1 MADPSSVTASEP
13 DHKTPID
20 CPSGDCRA
28 TVIHQH
34 PPLLQF
40 YNPRAEHATW
50 HLGYANRTES
60 GLEAEWNQQGEERSE
75 DEVEAQGEGNDDDV
89 DDQDVVSPRE
99 EEDEID
105 DEIGAVDDE
114 VEVGGETGDDDVD
127 ENIMGLGPE
136 GDGTDDQVGAV
147 DEDEAEGEEGA
158 DEGEEQD
165 PPVAENPSATTL
177 EAALG
182 NSHVSPQAQDD
193 DEFPY
198 DEYLRVMESPDPP
211 NAENP
216 SAPPI
221 ETAIADQHVSPQPQD
236 ENDDFPYSEYIHD
249 VENMTDLADVL
260 AYTNQPIPPDVMA
273 DTEPQRPSTP
283 PAQIDPETP
292 DCPGAPREEIHR
304 EQEGET
310 SPSPKRESEEFM
322 EENWGIRVNP
332 MTSDEEPIN
341 AADEEEQGDSQD
353 NAGPHPGLIQD
364 QDLETHSEQSIPSD
378 FERFEDEEFDPDAHP
393 FYLLDR
399 VREQMNNEFQEFVRR
414 DNGGEP

>member
-20 CPSGDCRA
+20 CPSDDCRA

-40 YNPRAEHATW
+40 YNPRAENATW
-50 HLGYANRTES
+50 HLGYANRTER
-60 GLEAEWNQQGEERSE
+60 GLEDEWNQQGEERSE
-75 DEVEAQGEGNDDDV
+75 DDKVEVEGEREDDDV
-89 DDQDVVSPRE
+89 DVGDEAVVGPGD

-105 DEIGAVDDE
+105 DETGAVDDE
-114 VEVGGETGDDDVD
+114 AEVGGEGKDDDLDVGDHDVVD
-127 ENIMGLGPE
+127 PRDE
-136 GDGTDDQVGAV
+136 
-147 DEDEAEGEEGA
+147 EDETNNSIGATHDDEVEGEEDAEEKA
-158 DEGEEQD
+158 DEQD
-165 PPVAENPSATTL
+165 PPVPENPSATTL
-177 EAALG
+177 EAALE
-182 NSHVSPQAQDD
+182 NSHVSPEPQDD
-193 DEFPY
+193 D
-198 DEYLRVMESPDPP
+198 
-211 NAENP
+211 
-216 SAPPI
+216 
-221 ETAIADQHVSPQPQD
+221 
-236 ENDDFPYSEYIHD
+236 DDFPYSEYIHD

-273 DTEPQRPSTP
+273 DTEPSRPRTP

-292 DCPGAPREEIHR
+292 DCPGAPKEETHS
-304 EQEGET
+304 EQERET

-332 MTSDEEPIN
+332 MASDEEPIN

-364 QDLETHSEQSIPSD
+364 EDLETHSEQSIPWRLQRYD
-378 FERFEDEEFDPDAHP
+378 DEDDEEFDPDTHP
-393 FYLLDR
+393 FHLLDQ
-399 VREQMNNEFQEFVRR
+399 VQEQMNNEFQEFVRR